1 VTGDVIGIDLSL
13 TAAAVARIS
22 WPDRKPPARFEL
34 KTVGGAGHKDDSL
47 AIRAARLRATAGS
60 VLRLVYGS
68 VLVEEA
74 DLVVIE
80 GPSYASTGG
89 SSHDRSGLWWLVV
102 GNLYARGIDVVEVA
116 PNTLKKYA
124 TGKGNASKDA
134 VLSAMVRRF
143 PDLDFDSND
152 LADALALASMGAR
165 HLARPVEA
173 VEPSKLALTAM
184 AAPAWPV
191 R

>member
-1 VTGDVIGIDLSL
+1 VTGVVVGLDLSL
-13 TAAAVARIS
+13 TAAAVVRIS
-22 WPDRKPPARFEL
+22 WPERHDGRGPLARFEL
-34 KTVGGAGHKDDSL
+34 ETVGGAGHKDDSL
-47 AIRAARLRATAGS
+47 TTRAARLRTTAS
-60 VLRLVYGS
+60 SILRLTG
-68 VLVEEA
+68 EPE
-74 DLVVIE
+74 LVVVE

-134 VLSAMVRRF
+134 VLVAMVRRF
-143 PDLDFDSND
+143 PNLDFDSND

-165 HLARPVEA
+165 HLARPVG

-184 AAPAWPV
+184 AAPTWPV